1 MPSADEGLGH
11 GMPGDGAESDKGD
24 EAKSEAKTCEGK
36 GSQAVGRRKNSS
48 GEGII
53 VIMETHYIYD
63 SSRHT

>member
-1 MPSADEGLGH
+1 
-11 GMPGDGAESDKGD
+11 MPGDGAEPDKGD

-48 GEGII
+48 GENVI
-53 VIMETHYIYD
+53 VIIETHDIYD